1 MFRRLKLFLKSDA
14 SKQDRQNLQLVG
26 YFLDTCLQKLQVE
39 VLCSISGQGT
49 KPGLHAHTLV
59 STGQADL
66 DHLLGGG
73 LPLGTVLVILE
84 DAFSQHHN
92 TLLK

>member
-1 MFRRLKLFLKSDA
+1 MSQWLHLSAVPGSMDTDGEAFS
-14 SKQDRQNLQLVG
+14 
-26 YFLDTCLQKLQVE
+26 YHCLDTKAFNA
-39 VLCSISGQGT
+39 GQGT

-66 DHLLGGG
+66 DRLLGGG
-73 LPLGTVLVILE
+73 LPLGAVLVILE